1 MRKVY
6 SQKPSVL
13 MPPSVASQLPA
24 TIILQAGNR
33 SVKVA
38 VATEPGSSVEY
49 GNQLIVLPTA
59 ARGMGI
65 PSCPYRILKQDET
78 SVRIGPLVGILAAG
92 RPNETNQSEK
102 ARRLYRQLILRGW
115 EKGIFI
121 YCFSPQDVSW
131 GRGLIRGYTFS
142 PNGKWLAGTF
152 PIPDVVYNRI
162 LYRSTENQK
171 MVQKLLEGFDKYP
184 GVYLFN
190 RRFLN
195 KWEVSRVLE
204 QDHRTRHWVPETL
217 PFSAN
222 NLQLL
227 LNRHQEL
234 FLKPY
239 HSSRGQGIIKI
250 ERTHDGRGFRYG
262 RSEWKGKNWIYVP
275 NYNRLNSKLRQNIGY
290 QKRYL
295 IQQGIELARLRGRV
309 FDLRAQ
315 AQKDRRG
322 EWVLTGVGVR
332 VAAQNRFVTHVPNGG
347 SRADFDKVIK
357 EVFDSSKIQSS
368 IEQELNSIG
377 SIVPQVLEDGLKIS
391 LGILSLDIG
400 VDTSGKLWI
409 LEINSKPARFDET
422 EIRSKHMQL
431 LIDFFI
437 FAAEHNS
444 KGR

>member
-1 MRKVY
+1 
-6 SQKPSVL
+6 
-13 MPPSVASQLPA
+13 MP
-24 TIILQAGNR
+24 T
-33 SVKVA
+33 
-38 VATEPGSSVEY
+38 
-49 GNQLIVLPTA
+49 
-59 ARGMGI
+59 
-65 PSCPYRILKQDET
+65 
-78 SVRIGPLVGILAAG
+78 
-92 RPNETNQSEK
+92 
-102 ARRLYRQLILRGW
+102 
-115 EKGIFI
+115 
-121 YCFSPQDVSW
+121 
-131 GRGLIRGYTFS
+131 
-142 PNGKWLAGTF
+142 
-152 PIPDVVYNRI
+152 
-162 LYRSTENQK
+162 
-171 MVQKLLEGFDKYP
+171 
-184 GVYLFN
+184 
-190 RRFLN
+190 
-195 KWEVSRVLE
+195 
-204 QDHRTRHWVPETL
+204 
-217 PFSAN
+217 
-222 NLQLL
+222 
-227 LNRHQEL
+227 
-234 FLKPY
+234 
-239 HSSRGQGIIKI
+239 
-250 ERTHDGRGFRYG
+250 
-262 RSEWKGKNWIYVP
+262 
-275 NYNRLNSKLRQNIGY
+275 YNRLNSKLRQNIGY